1 MTRFAGTYVSMVW
14 FFYSHLQFSILV
26 SHVRIAKQ
34 VSVINCCC
42 LRAIVGCNDFSYFF
56 SIGVSFS
63 SIHESLEGY
72 DRKISVYKVCKRTLE
87 LSSAPKESV

>member
-1 MTRFAGTYVSMVW
+1 MVW
-14 FFYSHLQFSILV
+14 FLYPHLQFSILV

-42 LRAIVGCNDFSYFF
+42 LRAIVGCNDFCYFF